1 MNELSRPI
9 VHWARL
15 KLISRH
21 RQIYLSGMAGE
32 RRLYRSRRDRVLGG
46 VLGGLAEY
54 LGLDPNMAR
63 LLFVALVLLGVFTS
77 QGWLCLF
84 LVAMYLAAWVLL
96 PEGEPQGS
104 AGGPIDLR
112 PVARLALKGIALVL
126 GLAVAAFGFFLLIS
140 ALATPL
146 AWLFASVVEPATAW
160 LHGVVMTVGVDV
172 IKGASGAVLIALG
185 LAAMYLA
192 LKG

>member
-1 MNELSRPI
+1 M
-9 VHWARL
+9 
-15 KLISRH
+15 
-21 RQIYLSGMAGE
+21 
-32 RRLYRSRRDRVLGG
+32 
-46 VLGGLAEY
+46 LGGLAEY
-54 LGLDPNMAR
+54 LGLDPNVAR
-63 LLFVALVLLGVFTS
+63 LLFIALVLLGVLTS

-104 AGGPIDLR
+104 AGGPLDLR
-112 PVARLALKGIALVL
+112 PVARLALKGSALIL

-146 AWLFASVVEPATAW
+146 SWLFASLVEPATAW
-160 LHGVVMTVGVDV
+160 LHGVITTVGVDV
-172 IKGASGAVLIALG
+172 VKGVAGAALIALG
-185 LAAMYLA
+185 LAAAYLA